1 MKYVFQTLIAVLIF
15 IVSGCTD
22 NPVQRKLFDVE
33 SFIRERPDSALV
45 ILDSMDRYFLNTG
58 KLRAHHALLHVM
70 ALDKNYID
78 VTDDSIANVAVTYFS
93 KHGPKK
99 YYAQSLYYLGLA
111 YYYQKEYNKAIAE
124 LTNAESVAVL
134 SYSLYLGFVKVAQ
147 ADTYGKSYNYKEEE
161 ENLKEAYDIFCSLA
175 ESYYS
180 QAVSIRLAQV
190 YSNTDRV
197 QEADDI
203 LTGLLNM
210 SDVDCDLK
218 SSALTTLAYMN
229 VVKDNP
235 DFVRAEKLFRQ
246 NSDEYAN
253 ANMTIKRYWAW
264 AYSLY
269 TIGRKGEA
277 QVLMDQLVSM
287 DSSVALY
294 WQYLI
299 AKSNEDFRLSLTYL
313 EDTIESNNSEFI
325 EAINQS
331 IATSHRE
338 YYEILAE
345 KSEYK
350 VQKARLMILVAALI
364 AAFLVT
370 LIAVIVTMYTKK
382 QAYLKEKY
390 LLHISE
396 IKRQLEDAQRE
407 DYPLLK
413 KKYLSFYRKRFEM
426 VGALYE
432 HLMHSKDLA
441 NAEDSIYKKVDAIVV
456 DFTQGYRDSEKFEA
470 MLDKDLNNIMSNLHS
485 EVPGLKKVDYEIFSL
500 FVIGFDV
507 TTISHMLN
515 TSMNTIYIRKSRIKR
530 RIEAVNPCHKKQFLE
545 VLC

>member
-33 SFIRERPDSALV
+33 SLIREYPDSALV
-45 ILDSMDRYFLNTG
+45 ILDSMDRNSLKTE
-58 KLRAHHALLHVM
+58 KSKAHHALLYAM

-78 VTDDSIANVAVTYFS
+78 VADDSIANVAVNYFS
-93 KHGPKK
+93 KRGPKK
-99 YYAQSLYYLGLA
+99 YYARSLYYLGLA
-111 YYYQKEYNKAIAE
+111 YYYQGEYSKAITEFTNSESIA
-124 LTNAESVAVL
+124 LTSD
-134 SYSLYLGFVKVAQ
+134 SLYLGFAKVAQ

-161 ENLKEAYDIFCSLA
+161 RNLKEAYDIFCSLA

-203 LTGLLNM
+203 LTGLLNTA
-210 SDVDCDLK
+210 DVDCDLR

-229 VVKDNP
+229 VVKVNP
-235 DFVRAEKLFRQ
+235 DFVRAEKFFRQ
-246 NSDEYAN
+246 NNDEYAN

-269 TIGRKGEA
+269 SIGRKEEA
-277 QVLMDQLVSM
+277 QELIDQLVSM
-287 DSSVALY
+287 DSSVAVY

-313 EDTIESNNSEFI
+313 EDSIKSNNSEFMDI
-325 EAINQS
+325 INQS

-338 YYEILAE
+338 YYEIIAE
-345 KSEYK
+345 KSKYE
-350 VQKARLMILVAALI
+350 VQKARLMILITAMIIV
-364 AAFLVT
+364 FLFT
-370 LIAVIVTMYTKK
+370 LIIVLVTMYSKR

-390 LLHISE
+390 LLHVSE
-396 IKRQLEDAQRE
+396 IKHQLEESTRE

-413 KKYLSFYRKRFEM
+413 KKYLSLYRAKFEM

-432 HLMHSKDLA
+432 HLMHSKDLT
-441 NAEDSIYKKVDAIVV
+441 NAEESLYKKVDAIVI

-470 MLDKDLNNIMSNLHS
+470 MLDKDLDNIMSNLHS
-485 EVPGLKKVDYEIFSL
+485 EVPGLKKIDYEIFSL

-530 RIEAVNPCHKKQFLE
+530 HIEEMDPCHKKQFLE
-545 VLC
+545 VLG

>member
-269 TIGRKGEA
+269 AIGRKGEA